1 MTVFKLVSVVLELK
15 GIQQAN
21 EEFWSCY
28 EILEKED
35 MGEILS
41 YSESGTDQWHMKIK
55 MTFLFFNILVVFPDW
70 FIHFSAMLICFSL
83 LL

>member
-15 GIQQAN
+15 GIQRAN

-41 YSESGTDQWHMKIK
+41 YSESGTDQ
-55 MTFLFFNILVVFPDW
+55 
-70 FIHFSAMLICFSL
+70 
-83 LL
+83 